1 MAARRI
7 VAIVLPQLACELV
20 KQRGPV
26 SPSGKAP
33 LAVIIG
39 GEEERRA
46 ALAARS
52 EREPAAPVAVI
63 DVVDDEARRYGVRPG
78 QKVVEAAALVAH
90 LAIHRV
96 TFAEIDAALGR
107 VAEVALGLGATAAI
121 QLGEQGAPPRAGAR
135 AGAPRAGRAGERAAS
150 AARSPWG
157 DGPYDTVW
165 LDITG
170 ASHLVGGEEALLG
183 DLGERVAALGHRA
196 RLAIADGPRLAQALA
211 RFGAHAD
218 GGAGAEAPIAPP
230 GKGAQAIGPLPV
242 QALPVEREV
251 ASFLVRLGVL
261 RVEDLA
267 RLPRAEVAARLGPRT
282 VEVMELLAGRDPVP
296 LLPYEVPRLIEEEV
310 LFDEPVESAESLL
323 FVLRGMTSRIA
334 SRLAARGEACGRL
347 NVAIAYDRSIARLRL
362 GDREDD
368 VVALLEDEE
377 RGPSLRFHVD
387 MPVPLSD
394 AGDLLRPLKAKLE
407 RIELAA
413 PAVGVHLIASRIAR
427 ARRVQLDLSRDRSVD
442 PDSLPALL
450 AELSAEIGAERVGV
464 LEIADAHRPE
474 ARSRLV
480 PVSDEAA
487 TARASAASRARAA
500 ADRTAAEQGAA
511 AGERA
516 EGHDAPAPEPA
527 RLLAQPIPLGRVGR
541 GAIVAVD
548 RHLYAIERLSF
559 VMRIDA
565 VEWWTPT
572 PASRDYARAWLVS
585 GAPSGRGA
593 PARLGE
599 LRPPRDGASASS
611 CGEAWI
617 YVDRA
622 TGEAFL
628 QGWCE

>member
-1 MAARRI
+1 MAVRRI

-39 GEEERRA
+39 GDEERRA
-46 ALAARS
+46 ALAAGA
-52 EREPAAPVAVI
+52 EREPQAPAAVI

-121 QLGEQGAPPRAGAR
+121 QLGEQGGSR
-135 AGAPRAGRAGERAAS
+135 AGAPRSGASRASRAGERAAS
-150 AARSPWG
+150 EARSPWG

-170 ASHLVGGEEALLG
+170 ASHLVGGEEALL
-183 DLGERVAALGHRA
+183 DELGERVAALGHRA
-196 RLAIADGPRLAQALA
+196 RLAISDGPRLAQALA
-211 RFGAHAD
+211 RFGAYAPD
-218 GGAGAEAPIAPP
+218 GGRGVDALIAPP

-267 RLPRAEVAARLGPRT
+267 RLPRAQVAARLGPRT
-282 VEVMELLAGRDPVP
+282 TEVMELLAGRDPVP
-296 LLPYEVPRLIEEEV
+296 LLPFEVPRLIEEEV
-310 LFDEPVESAESLL
+310 LFDEPVENAESLL

-334 SRLAARGEACGRL
+334 SRLSARGEACGRL

-368 VVALLEDEE
+368 AALLLEDEE

-394 AGDLLRPLKAKLE
+394 AGDLLRPIKAKLE

-427 ARRVQLDLSRDRSVD
+427 ARQVQLDLSRDRSVD

-480 PVSDEAA
+480 PVADEAA
-487 TARASAASRARAA
+487 TARSSAAARARAA
-500 ADRTAAEQGAA
+500 AERAAAEQGA
-511 AGERA
+511 GA
-516 EGHDAPAPEPA
+516 EGAEQPTPEPA

-585 GAPSGRGA
+585 GAPSGRAA
-593 PARLGE
+593 PRFGE
-599 LRPPRDGASASS
+599 LRPSRDGASASS

>member
-1 MAARRI
+1 MAVKRI

-33 LAVIIG
+33 LAVILG
-39 GEEERRA
+39 GDEDRRA
-46 ALAARS
+46 AAAPRP
-52 EREPAAPVAVI
+52 EREPQAPAAVI

-121 QLGEQGAPPRAGAR
+121 QLGEQGAPRAGASR
-135 AGAPRAGRAGERAAS
+135 ASRAPERAAS
-150 AARSPWG
+150 EARSPWG

-183 DLGERVAALGHRA
+183 ELGERVAALGHRA
-196 RLAIADGPRLAQALA
+196 RLAISDGPRLAQALA

-218 GGAGAEAPIAPP
+218 GGGGAEAPIAPP

-267 RLPRAEVAARLGPRT
+267 RLPRAQVAARLGPRT
-282 VEVMELLAGRDPVP
+282 ADVMELLAGRDPVP
-296 LLPYEVPRLIEEEV
+296 LLPFEVPRLLEEEV
-310 LFDEPVESAESLL
+310 LFDEPIESAESLL

-362 GDREDD
+362 GEREDD
-368 VVALLEDEE
+368 VAAAALLEDDG

-413 PAVGVHLIASRIAR
+413 PAVGVHVIASRIAR

-450 AELSAEIGAERVGV
+450 AELSAEIGQERVGI

-480 PVSDEAA
+480 PASGEAA
-487 TARASAASRARAA
+487 MTRASAAARARAA
-500 ADRTAAEQGAA
+500 ADRGAAEQ
-511 AGERA
+511 A
-516 EGHDAPAPEPA
+516 EGADAPALEPA

-585 GAPSGRGA
+585 GSPSGKAA

>member
-1 MAARRI
+1 MAVRRI

-33 LAVIIG
+33 LAVILG
-39 GEEERRA
+39 GEEERGA
-46 ALAARS
+46 ALAPRP
-52 EREPAAPVAVI
+52 EREPQAPAAVI

-121 QLGEQGAPPRAGAR
+121 QLGEQGASRVGAAR
-135 AGAPRAGRAGERAAS
+135 SGAPRASRAPERTAS
-150 AARSPWG
+150 EARSPWG

-183 DLGERVAALGHRA
+183 ELGERVAALGHRA

-211 RFGAHAD
+211 RFGAHAE
-218 GGAGAEAPIAPP
+218 GGGGAEAPIAPP

-282 VEVMELLAGRDPVP
+282 AEVMELLAGRDPVP
-296 LLPYEVPRLIEEEV
+296 LLPFEVPRLIEEEV

-368 VVALLEDEE
+368 GASAALLGDEE

-413 PAVGVHLIASRIAR
+413 PAVGVHVIASRITR

-450 AELSAEIGAERVGV
+450 AELSAEIGAERVGI
-464 LEIADAHRPE
+464 LEVADAHRPE

-480 PVSDEAA
+480 PASGEAA
-487 TARASAASRARAA
+487 AARAPAAGRARAA
-500 ADRTAAEQGAA
+500 AEQAGGA
-511 AGERA
+511 
-516 EGHDAPAPEPA
+516 DAPALEPA

-585 GAPSGRGA
+585 GSPSGRAA

-617 YVDRA
+617 YVDRS

>member
-1 MAARRI
+1 MAVRRI

-33 LAVIIG
+33 LAVILG
-39 GEEERRA
+39 GEEDRRA
-46 ALAARS
+46 ALAPRP
-52 EREPAAPVAVI
+52 EREPQAPAAVI

-121 QLGEQGAPPRAGAR
+121 QLGEQGAPRAGAAR
-135 AGAPRAGRAGERAAS
+135 ASRAPERAAS
-150 AARSPWG
+150 EARSPWG

-183 DLGERVAALGHRA
+183 ELGERVAALGHRA

-218 GGAGAEAPIAPP
+218 GGGGAEAPIAPP

-267 RLPRAEVAARLGPRT
+267 RLPRAQVAARLGPRT
-282 VEVMELLAGRDPVP
+282 ADVMELLAGRDPVP
-296 LLPYEVPRLIEEEV
+296 LLPFEVPRLLEEEV
-310 LFDEPVESAESLL
+310 LFDEPIESAESLL

-362 GDREDD
+362 GEREDD
-368 VVALLEDEE
+368 GAAAALLELEDDG

-394 AGDLLRPLKAKLE
+394 ASDLLRPLKARLE

-413 PAVGVHLIASRIAR
+413 PAVGVHVIASRIAR
-427 ARRVQLDLSRDRSVD
+427 ARRVQLDLSRDRSAD

-450 AELSAEIGAERVGV
+450 AELSAEIGQERVGI

-480 PVSDEAA
+480 PASGEAA
-487 TARASAASRARAA
+487 MTRASAAARARAA
-500 ADRTAAEQGAA
+500 ADRGAAEQAGGA
-511 AGERA
+511 
-516 EGHDAPAPEPA
+516 DAPALEPA

-585 GAPSGRGA
+585 GSPSGKAA
-593 PARLGE
+593 PVRLGE

>member
-1 MAARRI
+1 MAVRRI

-39 GEEERRA
+39 GDEERRA

-52 EREPAAPVAVI
+52 EREPPAPVAVI

-107 VAEVALGLGATAAI
+107 VAEVALGLGATASI
-121 QLGEQGAPPRAGAR
+121 QLGEQGATQR
-135 AGAPRAGRAGERAAS
+135 AGAPRPSRAGRAGERAAS

-170 ASHLVGGEEALLG
+170 ASHLVGGEEALL
-183 DLGERVAALGHRA
+183 DELGERVAALGHRA

-211 RFGAHAD
+211 RFGAHASD
-218 GGAGAEAPIAPP
+218 GGRGAEAPIAPP

-267 RLPRAEVAARLGPRT
+267 RLPRAQVAARLGPRT
-282 VEVMELLAGRDPVP
+282 TEVMELIAGRDPVP

-310 LFDEPVESAESLL
+310 LFDEPVENAESLL

-368 VVALLEDEE
+368 DAALLEDDE

-394 AGDLLRPLKAKLE
+394 AGDLLRPIKAKLE

-427 ARRVQLDLSRDRSVD
+427 ARQVQLDLSRDRSVD

-480 PVSDEAA
+480 PVEDDAA
-487 TARASAASRARAA
+487 TARPSAASRARVSTE
-500 ADRTAAEQGAA
+500 RSAAEQVGS
-511 AGERA
+511 A
-516 EGHDAPAPEPA
+516 EGAEQPAPEPA

-585 GAPSGRGA
+585 GAPSGRA
-593 PARLGE
+593 PGRFGE
-599 LRPPRDGASASS
+599 LRPRDGASSSS

-628 QGWCE
+628 QGWCA

>member
-1 MAARRI
+1 MAVRRI

-39 GEEERRA
+39 GDEERRA

-52 EREPAAPVAVI
+52 EREPPAPVAVI

-107 VAEVALGLGATAAI
+107 VAEVALGLGATASI
-121 QLGEQGAPPRAGAR
+121 QLGEQGATQR
-135 AGAPRAGRAGERAAS
+135 AGAPRPSRAGRAGERAAS

-170 ASHLVGGEEALLG
+170 ASHLVGGEEALL
-183 DLGERVAALGHRA
+183 DELGERVAALGHRA
-196 RLAIADGPRLAQALA
+196 RLAIADGPRIAQALA
-211 RFGAHAD
+211 RFGAHASD
-218 GGAGAEAPIAPP
+218 GGRGAEAPIAPP

-267 RLPRAEVAARLGPRT
+267 RLPRAQVAARLGPRT
-282 VEVMELLAGRDPVP
+282 TEVMELLAGRDPVP

-310 LFDEPVESAESLL
+310 LFDEPVENAESLL

-368 VVALLEDEE
+368 DAALLEDDE

-394 AGDLLRPLKAKLE
+394 AGDLLRPIKAKLE

-427 ARRVQLDLSRDRSVD
+427 ARQVQLDLSRDRSVD

-480 PVSDEAA
+480 PVEDDAA
-487 TARASAASRARAA
+487 MARPSAASRARGAA
-500 ADRTAAEQGAA
+500 ERSAAEQ
-511 AGERA
+511 AGSA
-516 EGHDAPAPEPA
+516 EGAEQPAPEPA

-585 GAPSGRGA
+585 GAPSGRA
-593 PARLGE
+593 PGRLGE
-599 LRPPRDGASASS
+599 LRPRDGASSSS

-628 QGWCE
+628 QGWCA

>member
-1 MAARRI
+1 MAVRRI

-33 LAVIIG
+33 LAVILG
-39 GEEERRA
+39 GEEDRRA
-46 ALAARS
+46 ALAPRP
-52 EREPAAPVAVI
+52 EREPQAPAAVI

-121 QLGEQGAPPRAGAR
+121 QLGEQGAPRAGAAR
-135 AGAPRAGRAGERAAS
+135 ASRAPERAAS
-150 AARSPWG
+150 EARSPWG

-183 DLGERVAALGHRA
+183 ELGERVAALGHRA

-218 GGAGAEAPIAPP
+218 GGGGAEAPIAPP

-267 RLPRAEVAARLGPRT
+267 RLPRAQVAARLGPRT
-282 VEVMELLAGRDPVP
+282 ADVMELLAGRDPVP
-296 LLPYEVPRLIEEEV
+296 LLPFEVPRLLEEEV
-310 LFDEPVESAESLL
+310 LFDEPIESAESLL

-362 GDREDD
+362 GEREDD
-368 VVALLEDEE
+368 GAAAALLEDDG

-394 AGDLLRPLKAKLE
+394 AGDLLRPLKARLE

-413 PAVGVHLIASRIAR
+413 PAVGVHVIASRIAR
-427 ARRVQLDLSRDRSVD
+427 ARRVQLDLSRDRSAD

-450 AELSAEIGAERVGV
+450 AELSAEIGQERVGI

-480 PVSDEAA
+480 PASGEAA
-487 TARASAASRARAA
+487 MTRASAAARARAA
-500 ADRTAAEQGAA
+500 ADRGAAEQAGGA
-511 AGERA
+511 
-516 EGHDAPAPEPA
+516 DAPALEPA

-585 GAPSGRGA
+585 GSPSGKAA

>member
-1 MAARRI
+1 MAVRRI

-33 LAVIIG
+33 LAVILG
-39 GEEERRA
+39 GEEDRRA
-46 ALAARS
+46 ALAPQP
-52 EREPAAPVAVI
+52 EREAQAPAAVI

-107 VAEVALGLGATAAI
+107 VAEVALGLGATASI
-121 QLGEQGAPPRAGAR
+121 QLGEQGAPRAGAAR
-135 AGAPRAGRAGERAAS
+135 ASRAPERAVS
-150 AARSPWG
+150 EARSPWG

-183 DLGERVAALGHRA
+183 ELGERVAALGHRA

-218 GGAGAEAPIAPP
+218 GGGGAEAPIAPP

-267 RLPRAEVAARLGPRT
+267 RLPRAQVAARLGPRT
-282 VEVMELLAGRDPVP
+282 ADVMELLAGRDPVP
-296 LLPYEVPRLIEEEV
+296 LLPFEVPRLLEEEV
-310 LFDEPVESAESLL
+310 LFDEPIESAESLL

-362 GDREDD
+362 GEREDD
-368 VVALLEDEE
+368 GAAALLEDDG

-394 AGDLLRPLKAKLE
+394 AGDLLRPLKARLE

-413 PAVGVHLIASRIAR
+413 PAVGVHVIASRIAR

-450 AELSAEIGAERVGV
+450 AELSAEIGQERVGI

-480 PVSDEAA
+480 PASGEAA
-487 TARASAASRARAA
+487 MTRASAAARARAA
-500 ADRTAAEQGAA
+500 ADRGAAELAGGA
-511 AGERA
+511 
-516 EGHDAPAPEPA
+516 DAPALEPA

-585 GAPSGRGA
+585 GSPSGKAA

>member
-1 MAARRI
+1 MAVKRI

-33 LAVIIG
+33 LAVILG
-39 GEEERRA
+39 GEEDRRA
-46 ALAARS
+46 ALTLQT
-52 EREPAAPVAVI
+52 EREPQAPAAVI

-107 VAEVALGLGATAAI
+107 VAEVALGLGATASI
-121 QLGEQGAPPRAGAR
+121 QLGEQGAPRAGAAR
-135 AGAPRAGRAGERAAS
+135 ASRATERAAS
-150 AARSPWG
+150 EARSPWG

-183 DLGERVAALGHRA
+183 ELGERVAALGHRA

-218 GGAGAEAPIAPP
+218 GGGGAEAPIAPP

-267 RLPRAEVAARLGPRT
+267 RLPRAQVAARLGPRT
-282 VEVMELLAGRDPVP
+282 ADVMELLAGRDPVP
-296 LLPYEVPRLIEEEV
+296 LLPFEVPRLLEEEV
-310 LFDEPVESAESLL
+310 LFDEPIESAESLL

-362 GDREDD
+362 GEREDD
-368 VVALLEDEE
+368 GGAAALLEDDG

-394 AGDLLRPLKAKLE
+394 AGDLLRPLKARLE

-413 PAVGVHLIASRIAR
+413 PAVGVHVIASRIAR

-450 AELSAEIGAERVGV
+450 AELSAEIGQERVGI

-480 PVSDEAA
+480 PASGEAA
-487 TARASAASRARAA
+487 MTRASAAARARAA
-500 ADRTAAEQGAA
+500 ADRGAAEQAGGA
-511 AGERA
+511 
-516 EGHDAPAPEPA
+516 DAPALEPA
-527 RLLAQPIPLGRVGR
+527 RLLVQPIPLGRVGR

-585 GAPSGRGA
+585 GSPSGKAA

>member
-1 MAARRI
+1 MAVRRI

-33 LAVIIG
+33 LAVIVG
-39 GEEERRA
+39 GDEERRA
-46 ALAARS
+46 ALAARP
-52 EREPAAPVAVI
+52 EREPPAPVAVI

-121 QLGEQGAPPRAGAR
+121 QLGEQGASRSGAS
-135 AGAPRAGRAGERAAS
+135 RAGRAGERAAS

-170 ASHLVGGEEALLG
+170 ASHLVGGEEALL
-183 DLGERVAALGHRA
+183 DELGERVAALGHRA

-211 RFGAHAD
+211 RFGAQALD
-218 GGAGAEAPIAPP
+218 GGGRGAEALIAPP

-267 RLPRAEVAARLGPRT
+267 RLPRAQVAARLGPRT
-282 VEVMELLAGRDPVP
+282 PEVMELIAGRDPVP

-310 LFDEPVESAESLL
+310 LFDEPVENAESLL

-368 VVALLEDEE
+368 GAAALLEDDE

-394 AGDLLRPLKAKLE
+394 AGDLLRPIKAKLE

-413 PAVGVHLIASRIAR
+413 PAVGVHLIASRITR
-427 ARRVQLDLSRDRSVD
+427 ARQVQLDLSRDRSVD

-450 AELSAEIGAERVGV
+450 AELSAEIGHERVGV

-474 ARSRLV
+474 ARSRLT
-480 PVSDEAA
+480 PVEDEAA
-487 TARASAASRARAA
+487 ARPSAAARARAA
-500 ADRTAAEQGAA
+500 AERAAAEQGASA
-511 AGERA
+511 VGASADGA
-516 EGHDAPAPEPA
+516 EPPAPEPA
-527 RLLAQPIPLGRVGR
+527 RLLPQPIPLGRVGR

-585 GAPSGRGA
+585 GSPGKAA
-593 PARLGE
+593 PARLGD
-599 LRPPRDGASASS
+599 LRPREGASASS

-628 QGWCE
+628 QGWCT

>member
-1 MAARRI
+1 MAVRRI

-33 LAVIIG
+33 LAVILG
-39 GEEERRA
+39 GEEDRRA
-46 ALAARS
+46 ALAPQP
-52 EREPAAPVAVI
+52 EREAQAPAAVI

-107 VAEVALGLGATAAI
+107 VAEVALGLGATASI
-121 QLGEQGAPPRAGAR
+121 QLGEQGAPRAGA
-135 AGAPRAGRAGERAAS
+135 GRASRAPERAAS
-150 AARSPWG
+150 EARSPWG

-183 DLGERVAALGHRA
+183 ELGERVAALGHRA

-218 GGAGAEAPIAPP
+218 GGGGAEAPIAPP

-267 RLPRAEVAARLGPRT
+267 RLPRAQVAARLGPRT
-282 VEVMELLAGRDPVP
+282 ADVMELLAGRDPVP
-296 LLPYEVPRLIEEEV
+296 LLPFEVPRLLEEEV
-310 LFDEPVESAESLL
+310 LFDEPIESAESLL

-362 GDREDD
+362 GEREDD
-368 VVALLEDEE
+368 GAAALLEDDG

-394 AGDLLRPLKAKLE
+394 AGDLLRPLKARLE

-413 PAVGVHLIASRIAR
+413 PAVGVHVIASRIAR

-450 AELSAEIGAERVGV
+450 AELSAEIGQERVGI

-480 PVSDEAA
+480 PASGEAA
-487 TARASAASRARAA
+487 MTRASAAARARAA
-500 ADRTAAEQGAA
+500 ADRGAAEQAGGA
-511 AGERA
+511 
-516 EGHDAPAPEPA
+516 DAPALEPA

-585 GAPSGRGA
+585 GSPSGKAA

>member
-1 MAARRI
+1 MAVRRI

-39 GEEERRA
+39 GDEERRA

-52 EREPAAPVAVI
+52 EREPPAPVAVI

-107 VAEVALGLGATAAI
+107 VAEVALGLGATASI
-121 QLGEQGAPPRAGAR
+121 QLGEQGATPR
-135 AGAPRAGRAGERAAS
+135 AGAPRPSRGGRAGERAAS

-170 ASHLVGGEEALLG
+170 ASHLVGGEEALL
-183 DLGERVAALGHRA
+183 DELGERVAALGHRA

-211 RFGAHAD
+211 RFGAHASD
-218 GGAGAEAPIAPP
+218 GGRGAEAPIAPP

-242 QALPVEREV
+242 QALPVERDV

-267 RLPRAEVAARLGPRT
+267 RLPRAQVAARLGPRT
-282 VEVMELLAGRDPVP
+282 TEVMELLAGRDPVP

-310 LFDEPVESAESLL
+310 LFDEPVENAESLL

-368 VVALLEDEE
+368 DAALLEDDE

-394 AGDLLRPLKAKLE
+394 AGDLLRPIKAKLE

-427 ARRVQLDLSRDRSVD
+427 ARQVQLDLSRDRSVD

-474 ARSRLV
+474 ARSRLA
-480 PVSDEAA
+480 PVEDDAA
-487 TARASAASRARAA
+487 TARSSAASRARAA
-500 ADRTAAEQGAA
+500 AERSAAEQGAS
-511 AGERA
+511 A
-516 EGHDAPAPEPA
+516 EGAELPSPEPA

-585 GAPSGRGA
+585 GAPSGRAAQG
-593 PARLGE
+593 RLGE
-599 LRPPRDGASASS
+599 LRPRDGASSSS

-628 QGWCE
+628 QGWCA

>member
-1 MAARRI
+1 MAVRRI

-33 LAVIIG
+33 LAVIVG
-39 GEEERRA
+39 GDEERRA

-52 EREPAAPVAVI
+52 EREPPAPVAVI

-121 QLGEQGAPPRAGAR
+121 QLGEQGAPRSGASRAA
-135 AGAPRAGRAGERAAS
+135 RAGERAAS

-170 ASHLVGGEEALLG
+170 ASHLVGGEEALL
-183 DLGERVAALGHRA
+183 DELGERVAALGHRA

-211 RFGAHAD
+211 RFSGQALD
-218 GGAGAEAPIAPP
+218 GGGRGVDALIAPP

-267 RLPRAEVAARLGPRT
+267 RLPRAQVAARLGPRT
-282 VEVMELLAGRDPVP
+282 PEVMELLAGRDPVP
-296 LLPYEVPRLIEEEV
+296 LLPFEVPRLIEEEV
-310 LFDEPVESAESLL
+310 LFDEPVENAESLL

-368 VVALLEDEE
+368 GAAALLEDDE

-394 AGDLLRPLKAKLE
+394 AGDLLRPIKAKLE

-413 PAVGVHLIASRIAR
+413 PAVGVHLIASRITR
-427 ARRVQLDLSRDRSVD
+427 ARQVQLDLSRDRSAD

-450 AELSAEIGAERVGV
+450 AELSAEIGQERVGV
-464 LEIADAHRPE
+464 LELADAHRPE

-480 PVSDEAA
+480 PVEDEAVA
-487 TARASAASRARAA
+487 ARPSAAARARAA
-500 ADRTAAEQGAA
+500 AERAAAEQGGSAVGGNA
-511 AGERA
+511 DGA
-516 EGHDAPAPEPA
+516 EPPAPEPA
-527 RLLAQPIPLGRVGR
+527 RLLPQPIPLGRVGR

-585 GAPSGRGA
+585 GSPSGRAA

-599 LRPPRDGASASS
+599 LRPRDGASASS

-628 QGWCE
+628 QGWCT

>member
-1 MAARRI
+1 MAVRRI

-33 LAVIIG
+33 LAVILG
-39 GEEERRA
+39 GEEDRRA
-46 ALAARS
+46 APAPRP
-52 EREPAAPVAVI
+52 EREPQAPAAVI

-121 QLGEQGAPPRAGAR
+121 QLGEQGAPRAGAAR
-135 AGAPRAGRAGERAAS
+135 ASRAPERAAS
-150 AARSPWG
+150 EARSPWG

-183 DLGERVAALGHRA
+183 ELGERVAALGHRA

-218 GGAGAEAPIAPP
+218 GGGGAEAPIAPP

-267 RLPRAEVAARLGPRT
+267 RLPRAQVAARLGPRT
-282 VEVMELLAGRDPVP
+282 ADVMELLAGRDPVP
-296 LLPYEVPRLIEEEV
+296 LLPFEVPRLLEEEV
-310 LFDEPVESAESLL
+310 LFDEPIESAESLL

-362 GDREDD
+362 GEREDD
-368 VVALLEDEE
+368 GAAAALLELEDDG

-394 AGDLLRPLKAKLE
+394 ASDLLRPLKARLE

-413 PAVGVHLIASRIAR
+413 PAVGVHVIASRIAR
-427 ARRVQLDLSRDRSVD
+427 ARRVQLDLSRDRSAD

-450 AELSAEIGAERVGV
+450 AELSAEIGQERVGI

-480 PVSDEAA
+480 PASGEAA
-487 TARASAASRARAA
+487 MTRASAAARARAA
-500 ADRTAAEQGAA
+500 ADRGAAEQAGGA
-511 AGERA
+511 
-516 EGHDAPAPEPA
+516 DAPALEPA

-585 GAPSGRGA
+585 GSPSGKAA

>member
-1 MAARRI
+1 MAVKRI

-33 LAVIIG
+33 LAVILG
-39 GEEERRA
+39 GDEDRRA
-46 ALAARS
+46 AAAPRPEP
-52 EREPAAPVAVI
+52 EREPQAPAAVI

-121 QLGEQGAPPRAGAR
+121 QLGEQGAPRAGASR
-135 AGAPRAGRAGERAAS
+135 ASRAPERAAS
-150 AARSPWG
+150 EARSPWG

-183 DLGERVAALGHRA
+183 ELGERVAALGHRA

-218 GGAGAEAPIAPP
+218 GGGGAEAPIAPP
-230 GKGAQAIGPLPV
+230 GKGAQAIGSLPV

-267 RLPRAEVAARLGPRT
+267 RLPRAQVAARLGPRT
-282 VEVMELLAGRDPVP
+282 ADVMELLAGRDPVP
-296 LLPYEVPRLIEEEV
+296 LLPFEVPRLLEEEV
-310 LFDEPVESAESLL
+310 LFDEPIESAESLL

-362 GDREDD
+362 GEREDD
-368 VVALLEDEE
+368 GAAALLEDDG

-413 PAVGVHLIASRIAR
+413 PAVGVHVIASRIAR

-450 AELSAEIGAERVGV
+450 AELSAEIGQERVGI

-480 PVSDEAA
+480 PASGEAA
-487 TARASAASRARAA
+487 MTRASAAARARAA
-500 ADRTAAEQGAA
+500 ADRGAAEQ
-511 AGERA
+511 A
-516 EGHDAPAPEPA
+516 EGADAQVLEPA

-585 GAPSGRGA
+585 GSPSGKAA

-599 LRPPRDGASASS
+599 LRPSRDGASASS

>member
-1 MAARRI
+1 MAVRRI

-33 LAVIIG
+33 LAVILG
-39 GEEERRA
+39 GDDERRVVTA
-46 ALAARS
+46 GRP
-52 EREPAAPVAVI
+52 EREPPAPAAVI

-107 VAEVALGLGATAAI
+107 VAEVALGLGATASI
-121 QLGEQGAPPRAGAR
+121 QLGEQGAPSRAGGAR
-135 AGAPRAGRAGERAAS
+135 PGAQRASRAAERASPGA

-170 ASHLVGGEEALLG
+170 ASHLVGGEEALL
-183 DLGERVAALGHRA
+183 DELCERVAALGHRA

-211 RFGAHAD
+211 RFGAHAAD
-218 GGAGAEAPIAPP
+218 GGRGAEASIAPP
-230 GKGAQAIGPLPV
+230 GKGAAALGPLPV

-267 RLPRAEVAARLGPRT
+267 RLPRAQVAARLGPRT
-282 VEVMELLAGRDPVP
+282 SEVMELLAGRDPVP
-296 LLPYEVPRLIEEEV
+296 LLPFEVPRLIEEEV
-310 LFDEPVESAESLL
+310 LFDEPIENAESLL

-347 NVAIAYDRSIARLRL
+347 NVAIAYDRSIARLRQGERE
-362 GDREDD
+362 GDGSAEPSP
-368 VVALLEDEE
+368 EEEE

-413 PAVGVHLIASRIAR
+413 PAVGVHLIASRITR
-427 ARRVQLDLSRDRSVD
+427 ARRVQLDLSRDRSAD

-474 ARSRLV
+474 ARSRLA
-480 PVSDEAA
+480 PAADEAA
-487 TARASAASRARAA
+487 ARGAPRARGADPGAASP
-500 ADRTAAEQGAA
+500 DG
-511 AGERA
+511 GE
-516 EGHDAPAPEPA
+516 APALEPA

-541 GAIVAVD
+541 GTIVAID

-559 VMRIDA
+559 VMRLDA

-585 GAPSGRGA
+585 GSPSGRA
-593 PARLGE
+593 AQARPGE
-599 LRPPRDGASASS
+599 LRPLRDGASASS

>member
-1 MAARRI
+1 MAVRRI
-7 VAIVLPQLACELV
+7 VAMVLPQLACELV

-33 LAVIIG
+33 LAVILG
-39 GEEERRA
+39 GDEDRRA
-46 ALAARS
+46 ALAPRS
-52 EREPAAPVAVI
+52 EREPQAPAAVI

-121 QLGEQGAPPRAGAR
+121 QLGEQGASRAGAAR
-135 AGAPRAGRAGERAAS
+135 ASRAPERAAS
-150 AARSPWG
+150 EARSSWG

-183 DLGERVAALGHRA
+183 ELGERVAALGHRA

-218 GGAGAEAPIAPP
+218 GGGGAEAPIAPP

-267 RLPRAEVAARLGPRT
+267 RLPRAQVAARLGPRT
-282 VEVMELLAGRDPVP
+282 ADVMELLAGRDPVP
-296 LLPYEVPRLIEEEV
+296 LLPFEVPRLLEEEV
-310 LFDEPVESAESLL
+310 LFDEPIESAESLL

-362 GDREDD
+362 GEREDD
-368 VVALLEDEE
+368 GAAAALLEDDG

-394 AGDLLRPLKAKLE
+394 AGDLLRPLKARLE

-413 PAVGVHLIASRIAR
+413 PAVGVHVIASRIAR

-450 AELSAEIGAERVGV
+450 AELSAEIGQERVGI

-480 PVSDEAA
+480 PASGEAA
-487 TARASAASRARAA
+487 MTRASAAARARAA
-500 ADRTAAEQGAA
+500 ADRGAAEQAGGA
-511 AGERA
+511 
-516 EGHDAPAPEPA
+516 DAPALEPA

-585 GAPSGRGA
+585 GSPSGKAA

>member
-1 MAARRI
+1 MAVRRI

-33 LAVIIG
+33 LAVIVG
-39 GEEERRA
+39 GDEERRA

-52 EREPAAPVAVI
+52 EREPPAPVAVI

-121 QLGEQGAPPRAGAR
+121 QLGEQGAPRSGASRAA
-135 AGAPRAGRAGERAAS
+135 RAGERAAS

-170 ASHLVGGEEALLG
+170 ASHLVGGEEALL
-183 DLGERVAALGHRA
+183 DELGERVAALGHRA

-211 RFGAHAD
+211 RFGGQALD
-218 GGAGAEAPIAPP
+218 GGGRGVDALIAPP

-261 RVEDLA
+261 RVEELA
-267 RLPRAEVAARLGPRT
+267 RLPRAQVAARLGPRT
-282 VEVMELLAGRDPVP
+282 PEVMELLAGRDPVP
-296 LLPYEVPRLIEEEV
+296 LLPFEVPRLIEEEV
-310 LFDEPVESAESLL
+310 LFDEPVENAESLL

-368 VVALLEDEE
+368 GAAALLEDDD

-394 AGDLLRPLKAKLE
+394 AGDLLRPIKAKLE

-413 PAVGVHLIASRIAR
+413 PAVGVHLIASRITR
-427 ARRVQLDLSRDRSVD
+427 ARQVQLDLSRDRSVD

-450 AELSAEIGAERVGV
+450 AELSAEIGQERVGV

-480 PVSDEAA
+480 PVEDEAA
-487 TARASAASRARAA
+487 ARSSAAARARAA
-500 ADRTAAEQGAA
+500 AERAAAEQGGSAVGGNA
-511 AGERA
+511 DGA
-516 EGHDAPAPEPA
+516 EPPAPEPA
-527 RLLAQPIPLGRVGR
+527 RLLPQPIPLGRVGR

-585 GAPSGRGA
+585 GSPSGRAA

-599 LRPPRDGASASS
+599 LRPRDGASASS

-628 QGWCE
+628 QGWCT

>member
-1 MAARRI
+1 MAVRRI

-33 LAVIIG
+33 LAVILG
-39 GEEERRA
+39 GEDDRRA
-46 ALAARS
+46 ALALQP
-52 EREPAAPVAVI
+52 EREPQAPAAVI

-121 QLGEQGAPPRAGAR
+121 QLGEQGAPRAGAAR
-135 AGAPRAGRAGERAAS
+135 ASRAPERAAS
-150 AARSPWG
+150 EARSPWG

-183 DLGERVAALGHRA
+183 ELGERVAALGHRA

-218 GGAGAEAPIAPP
+218 GGGGAEAPIAPP

-267 RLPRAEVAARLGPRT
+267 RLPRAQVAARLGPRT
-282 VEVMELLAGRDPVP
+282 ADVMELLAGRDPVP
-296 LLPYEVPRLIEEEV
+296 LLPFEVPRLLEEEV
-310 LFDEPVESAESLL
+310 LFDEPIESAESLL

-362 GDREDD
+362 GEREDD
-368 VVALLEDEE
+368 GAAAALLEDDG

-394 AGDLLRPLKAKLE
+394 AGDLLRPLKARLE

-413 PAVGVHLIASRIAR
+413 PAVGVHVIASRIAR
-427 ARRVQLDLSRDRSVD
+427 ARRVQLDLSRDRSAD

-450 AELSAEIGAERVGV
+450 AELSAEIGQERVGI

-480 PVSDEAA
+480 PASGEAA
-487 TARASAASRARAA
+487 MTRASAAARARAA
-500 ADRTAAEQGAA
+500 ADRGAAEQAGGA
-511 AGERA
+511 
-516 EGHDAPAPEPA
+516 DAPALEPA

-585 GAPSGRGA
+585 GSPSGKAA

>member
-1 MAARRI
+1 MAVKRI

-33 LAVIIG
+33 LAVILG
-39 GEEERRA
+39 GDEDRRA
-46 ALAARS
+46 AAAPRP
-52 EREPAAPVAVI
+52 EREPQAPAAVI

-121 QLGEQGAPPRAGAR
+121 QLGEQGAAR
-135 AGAPRAGRAGERAAS
+135 AGASRASRAPERAAS
-150 AARSPWG
+150 EARSPWG

-183 DLGERVAALGHRA
+183 ELGERVAALGHRA

-218 GGAGAEAPIAPP
+218 GGGGAEAPIAPP

-267 RLPRAEVAARLGPRT
+267 RLPRAQVAARLGPRT
-282 VEVMELLAGRDPVP
+282 ADVMELLAGRDPVP
-296 LLPYEVPRLIEEEV
+296 LLPFEVPRLLEEEV
-310 LFDEPVESAESLL
+310 LFDEPIESAESLL

-362 GDREDD
+362 GEREDD
-368 VVALLEDEE
+368 GAAALLEDDG

-413 PAVGVHLIASRIAR
+413 PAVGVHVIASRIAR

-450 AELSAEIGAERVGV
+450 AELSAEIGQERVGI

-480 PVSDEAA
+480 PASGEAA
-487 TARASAASRARAA
+487 MTRASAAARARAA
-500 ADRTAAEQGAA
+500 ADRGAAEQ
-511 AGERA
+511 A
-516 EGHDAPAPEPA
+516 EGADAPALEPA

-585 GAPSGRGA
+585 GSPSGKAA

>member
-1 MAARRI
+1 MAVRRI

-52 EREPAAPVAVI
+52 EREPPAPVAVI

-107 VAEVALGLGATAAI
+107 VAEVALGLGATASI
-121 QLGEQGAPPRAGAR
+121 QLGEQGATQR
-135 AGAPRAGRAGERAAS
+135 AGAPRPSRAGRAGERAAS

-170 ASHLVGGEEALLG
+170 ASHLVGGEEALL
-183 DLGERVAALGHRA
+183 DELGERVAALGHRA

-211 RFGAHAD
+211 RFGAHASD
-218 GGAGAEAPIAPP
+218 GGRGAEAPIAPP

-267 RLPRAEVAARLGPRT
+267 RLPRAQVAARLGPRT
-282 VEVMELLAGRDPVP
+282 TEVMELLAGRDPVP

-310 LFDEPVESAESLL
+310 LFDEPVENAESLL

-368 VVALLEDEE
+368 DAALLEDDE

-394 AGDLLRPLKAKLE
+394 AGDLLRPIKAKLE

-427 ARRVQLDLSRDRSVD
+427 ARQVQLDLSRDRSVD

-480 PVSDEAA
+480 PVEDDAA
-487 TARASAASRARAA
+487 TARPSAASRARGAA
-500 ADRTAAEQGAA
+500 ERSAAEQG
-511 AGERA
+511 GSA
-516 EGHDAPAPEPA
+516 EGAEQPAPEPA

-585 GAPSGRGA
+585 GAPSGRA
-593 PARLGE
+593 PGRLGE
-599 LRPPRDGASASS
+599 LRPRDGASSSS

-628 QGWCE
+628 QGWCA

>member
-1 MAARRI
+1 MAVKRI

-33 LAVIIG
+33 LAVILG
-39 GEEERRA
+39 GDEERRA
-46 ALAARS
+46 AAAPRP
-52 EREPAAPVAVI
+52 EREPQAPAAVI

-121 QLGEQGAPPRAGAR
+121 QLGEQGAPRAGASR
-135 AGAPRAGRAGERAAS
+135 ASRAPERAAS
-150 AARSPWG
+150 EARSPWG

-183 DLGERVAALGHRA
+183 ELGERVAALGHRA

-218 GGAGAEAPIAPP
+218 GGGGAEAPIAPP

-267 RLPRAEVAARLGPRT
+267 RLPRAQVAARLGPRT
-282 VEVMELLAGRDPVP
+282 ADVMELLAGRDPVP
-296 LLPYEVPRLIEEEV
+296 LLPFEVPRLLEEEV
-310 LFDEPVESAESLL
+310 LFDEPIESAESLL

-362 GDREDD
+362 GEREDD
-368 VVALLEDEE
+368 GAAAALLEDDG

-413 PAVGVHLIASRIAR
+413 PAVGVHVIASRIAR

-450 AELSAEIGAERVGV
+450 AELSAEIGQERVGI

-480 PVSDEAA
+480 PASGEAA
-487 TARASAASRARAA
+487 MTRASAAARARAA
-500 ADRTAAEQGAA
+500 ADRGAAEQ
-511 AGERA
+511 A
-516 EGHDAPAPEPA
+516 EGADAPALEPA

-585 GAPSGRGA
+585 GSPSGKAA

>member
-121 QLGEQGAPPRAGAR
+121 QLGEQGAPTRAGAR
-135 AGAPRAGRAGERAAS
+135 AGASRASRPGERAATT
-150 AARSPWG
+150 ARSPWG

-218 GGAGAEAPIAPP
+218 GAPGADAPIAPP

-267 RLPRAEVAARLGPRT
+267 RLPRAQVAARLGPRT

-323 FVLRGMTSRIA
+323 FVLRGMTSRIS

-362 GDREDD
+362 GDRDD
-368 VVALLEDEE
+368 EVADALLEDEE

-464 LEIADAHRPE
+464 LEVADAHRPE

-487 TARASAASRARAA
+487 AGRTSAAARARAA
-500 ADRTAAEQGAA
+500 AEQGA

-516 EGHDAPAPEPA
+516 EGADAPAPEPA
-527 RLLAQPIPLGRVGR
+527 RLLPQPIPLGRVGR

-559 VMRIDA
+559 VMRLDA

-572 PASRDYARAWLVS
+572 PASRDYARAWLAS
-585 GAPSGRGA
+585 GAPSGRAA

>member
-1 MAARRI
+1 MAVRRI

-33 LAVIIG
+33 LAVILG
-39 GEEERRA
+39 GEEDRRA
-46 ALAARS
+46 ALAPQP
-52 EREPAAPVAVI
+52 EREAQAPAAVI

-107 VAEVALGLGATAAI
+107 VAEVALGLGATASI
-121 QLGEQGAPPRAGAR
+121 QLGEQGAPRAGAAR
-135 AGAPRAGRAGERAAS
+135 ASRAPERAAS
-150 AARSPWG
+150 EARSPWG

-183 DLGERVAALGHRA
+183 ELGERVAALGHRA

-218 GGAGAEAPIAPP
+218 GGGGAEAPIAPP

-267 RLPRAEVAARLGPRT
+267 RLPRAQVAARLGPRT
-282 VEVMELLAGRDPVP
+282 ADVMELLAGRDPVP
-296 LLPYEVPRLIEEEV
+296 LLPFEVPRLLEEEV
-310 LFDEPVESAESLL
+310 LFDEPIESAESLL

-362 GDREDD
+362 GEREDD
-368 VVALLEDEE
+368 GAAALLEDDG

-394 AGDLLRPLKAKLE
+394 AGDLLRPLKARLE

-413 PAVGVHLIASRIAR
+413 PAVGVHVIASRIAR
-427 ARRVQLDLSRDRSVD
+427 ARRVQLDLSRDRSAD

-450 AELSAEIGAERVGV
+450 AELSAEIGQERVGI

-480 PVSDEAA
+480 PASGEAA
-487 TARASAASRARAA
+487 MTRASAAARARAA
-500 ADRTAAEQGAA
+500 ADRGAAEQAGGA
-511 AGERA
+511 
-516 EGHDAPAPEPA
+516 DAPALEPA

-585 GAPSGRGA
+585 GSPSGKAA

>member
-1 MAARRI
+1 MAVRRI

-39 GEEERRA
+39 GDEERRA

-52 EREPAAPVAVI
+52 EREPPAPVAVI

-107 VAEVALGLGATAAI
+107 VAEVALGLGATASI
-121 QLGEQGAPPRAGAR
+121 QLGEQGATPR
-135 AGAPRAGRAGERAAS
+135 AGAPRPSRGGRAGERAAS

-170 ASHLVGGEEALLG
+170 ASHLVGGEEALL
-183 DLGERVAALGHRA
+183 DELGERVAALGHRA

-211 RFGAHAD
+211 RFGAHASD
-218 GGAGAEAPIAPP
+218 GGRGAEAPIAPP

-242 QALPVEREV
+242 QALPVERDV

-267 RLPRAEVAARLGPRT
+267 RLPRAQVAARLGPRT
-282 VEVMELLAGRDPVP
+282 TEVMELLAGRDPVP

-310 LFDEPVESAESLL
+310 LFDEPVENAESLL

-368 VVALLEDEE
+368 DAALLEDDE

-394 AGDLLRPLKAKLE
+394 AGDLLRPIKAKLE

-427 ARRVQLDLSRDRSVD
+427 ARQVQLDLSRDRSVD

-474 ARSRLV
+474 ARSRLA
-480 PVSDEAA
+480 PIEDDAA
-487 TARASAASRARAA
+487 TARSSAASRARAA
-500 ADRTAAEQGAA
+500 AERSAAEQG
-511 AGERA
+511 GSA
-516 EGHDAPAPEPA
+516 EGAELPSPEPA

-585 GAPSGRGA
+585 GAPSGRAAQG
-593 PARLGE
+593 RLGE
-599 LRPPRDGASASS
+599 LRPRDGASSSS

-628 QGWCE
+628 QGWCA

>member
-1 MAARRI
+1 MAVRRI

-39 GEEERRA
+39 GDEDRRA

-52 EREPAAPVAVI
+52 EREPPAPVAVI

-96 TFAEIDAALGR
+96 TFAEMDAALGR
-107 VAEVALGLGATAAI
+107 VAEVALGLGATASI
-121 QLGEQGAPPRAGAR
+121 QLGEQGATQR
-135 AGAPRAGRAGERAAS
+135 AGAPRPSRAGRAGERAAS

-170 ASHLVGGEEALLG
+170 ASHLVGGEEALL
-183 DLGERVAALGHRA
+183 DELGERVAALGHRA

-211 RFGAHAD
+211 RFGAHASD
-218 GGAGAEAPIAPP
+218 GGRGAEAPIAPP

-267 RLPRAEVAARLGPRT
+267 RLPRAQVAARLGPRT
-282 VEVMELLAGRDPVP
+282 TEVMELLAGRDPVP

-310 LFDEPVESAESLL
+310 LFDEPVENAESLL

-368 VVALLEDEE
+368 DAALLEDDE

-394 AGDLLRPLKAKLE
+394 AGDLLRPIKAKLE

-427 ARRVQLDLSRDRSVD
+427 ARQVQLDLSRDRSVD

-480 PVSDEAA
+480 PVEDDAA
-487 TARASAASRARAA
+487 MARSSAASRARAA
-500 ADRTAAEQGAA
+500 AERSAAEQGGSAD
-511 AGERA
+511 GA
-516 EGHDAPAPEPA
+516 EQPAPEPA

-585 GAPSGRGA
+585 GAPSGRAA
-593 PARLGE
+593 PGRLGE
-599 LRPPRDGASASS
+599 LRPRDGASSSS

-628 QGWCE
+628 QGWCA

>member
-1 MAARRI
+1 MAVRRI

-33 LAVIIG
+33 LAVILG
-39 GEEERRA
+39 GEEDRRA
-46 ALAARS
+46 ALAPQP
-52 EREPAAPVAVI
+52 EREPQAPAAVI

-121 QLGEQGAPPRAGAR
+121 QLGEQGAPRAGAAR
-135 AGAPRAGRAGERAAS
+135 ASRAPERAAS
-150 AARSPWG
+150 EARSPWG

-183 DLGERVAALGHRA
+183 ELGERVAALGHRA

-218 GGAGAEAPIAPP
+218 GGGGAEAPIAPP

-267 RLPRAEVAARLGPRT
+267 RLPRAQVAARLGPRT
-282 VEVMELLAGRDPVP
+282 ADVMELLAGRDPVP
-296 LLPYEVPRLIEEEV
+296 LLPFEVPRLLEEEV
-310 LFDEPVESAESLL
+310 LFDEPIESAESLL

-362 GDREDD
+362 GEREDD
-368 VVALLEDEE
+368 GAAALLEDDG

-394 AGDLLRPLKAKLE
+394 AGDLLRPLKARLE

-413 PAVGVHLIASRIAR
+413 PAVGVHVIASRIAR

-450 AELSAEIGAERVGV
+450 AELSAEIGQERVGI

-480 PVSDEAA
+480 PASGEAA
-487 TARASAASRARAA
+487 MTRASAAARARAV
-500 ADRTAAEQGAA
+500 ADRGAAEQ
-511 AGERA
+511 A
-516 EGHDAPAPEPA
+516 EGADAPALEPA

-585 GAPSGRGA
+585 GSPSGKAA

>member
-1 MAARRI
+1 MAVKRI

-33 LAVIIG
+33 LAVILG
-39 GEEERRA
+39 GDEDRRA
-46 ALAARS
+46 AAAPRP
-52 EREPAAPVAVI
+52 EREPQAPAAVI

-121 QLGEQGAPPRAGAR
+121 QLGEQGAPRAGASR
-135 AGAPRAGRAGERAAS
+135 ASRAPERAAS
-150 AARSPWG
+150 EARSPWG

-183 DLGERVAALGHRA
+183 ELGERVAALGHRA

-218 GGAGAEAPIAPP
+218 GGGGAEAPIAPP

-267 RLPRAEVAARLGPRT
+267 RLPRAQVAARLGPRT
-282 VEVMELLAGRDPVP
+282 ADVMELLAGRDPVP
-296 LLPYEVPRLIEEEV
+296 LLPFEVPRLLEEEV
-310 LFDEPVESAESLL
+310 LFDEPIESAESLL

-362 GDREDD
+362 GEREDD
-368 VVALLEDEE
+368 VAAAALLEDDG

-413 PAVGVHLIASRIAR
+413 PAVGVHVIASRIAR

-450 AELSAEIGAERVGV
+450 AELSAEIGQERVGI

-480 PVSDEAA
+480 PASGEAA
-487 TARASAASRARAA
+487 MTRASAAARARAA
-500 ADRTAAEQGAA
+500 ADRGAAEQ
-511 AGERA
+511 A
-516 EGHDAPAPEPA
+516 EGADAPALEPA

-585 GAPSGRGA
+585 GSPSGKAA

>member
-1 MAARRI
+1 MAVRRI

-33 LAVIIG
+33 LAVILG
-39 GEEERRA
+39 GEEDRRA
-46 ALAARS
+46 ALAPQP
-52 EREPAAPVAVI
+52 EREAQAPAAVI

-107 VAEVALGLGATAAI
+107 VAEVALGLGATASI
-121 QLGEQGAPPRAGAR
+121 QLGEQGAPRAGAAR
-135 AGAPRAGRAGERAAS
+135 ASRAPERAAS
-150 AARSPWG
+150 EARSPWG

-183 DLGERVAALGHRA
+183 ELGERVAALGHRA

-218 GGAGAEAPIAPP
+218 GGGGAEAPIAPP

-267 RLPRAEVAARLGPRT
+267 RLPRAQVAARLGPRT
-282 VEVMELLAGRDPVP
+282 ADVMELLAGRDPVP
-296 LLPYEVPRLIEEEV
+296 LLPFEVPRLLEEEV
-310 LFDEPVESAESLL
+310 LFDEPIESAESLL

-362 GDREDD
+362 GEREDD
-368 VVALLEDEE
+368 GAAALLEDDG

-394 AGDLLRPLKAKLE
+394 AGDLLRPLKARLE

-413 PAVGVHLIASRIAR
+413 PAVGVHVIASRIAR

-450 AELSAEIGAERVGV
+450 AELSAEIGQERVGI

-480 PVSDEAA
+480 PASGEAA
-487 TARASAASRARAA
+487 MTRASAAARARAA
-500 ADRTAAEQGAA
+500 ADRGAAEQAGGA
-511 AGERA
+511 
-516 EGHDAPAPEPA
+516 DAPALEPA

-585 GAPSGRGA
+585 GSPSGKAA